1 MDRRLTENTPVDE
14 RTYVMAK
21 VPAVLP
27 VVNSVVCGVRAIL
40 RHPGGFPTE
49 M

>member
-14 RTYVMAK
+14 RIYVLTK
-21 VPAVLP
+21 VPAVLS
-27 VVNSVVCGVRAIL
+27 VVKSAVCGVWAIL
-40 RHPGGFPTE
+40 KHPNGFPPD